1 MFNSLVKVF
10 IKDYDHIDDLR
21 VREKYGTLC
30 SVLSIICNMILV
42 ISKCL
47 FAFVINSSALMAD
60 GLNNLSD
67 IGSNVA
73 SLIGFKLSSIPP
85 DKDHPYGH
93 GRIEYIS
100 GLVISFLI
108 LLIGASS
115 LKESIVKIINP
126 EVILFE
132 MNVVIMIIIA
142 IIIKLW
148 MYSFNKYTGTLINSV
163 SLKAASQDSLNDV
176 VTTSVTFISLIVS
189 QYTSLPVDGIFGVMV
204 SLMII
209 YTGIETFKDTSSPL
223 IGKAPDHQLIDQ
235 VYEIISHY
243 DKIIGV
249 HDVMFHDYGPERMF
263 MSFHAEVDSHQ
274 NIVDVHEQIDL
285 LERALREELN
295 IMTAIHIDPV
305 DIDDDVM
312 LELKQRVEDLVN
324 GMNSKYSIHDFRI
337 THNVMMFDV
346 LIPFEDKQEHDIIKN
361 KIINEMNKWDL
372 DYKYDINV
380 EHAYI

>member
-47 FAFVINSSALMAD
+47 FAFVINSSALLAD

>member
-47 FAFVINSSALMAD
+47 FAFIINSSALLAD

-189 QYTSLPVDGIFGVMV
+189 QYTSLPVDGFFGVMV

-209 YTGIETFKDTSSPL
+209 YTGIETFRDTSSPL

-263 MSFHAEVDSHQ
+263 MSFHAEVDSHE

>member
-10 IKDYDHIDDLR
+10 IKDYDHVDDLR

-47 FAFVINSSALMAD
+47 FAFIINSSALLAD

-209 YTGIETFKDTSSPL
+209 YTGIETFRDTSSPL

-263 MSFHAEVDSHQ
+263 MSFHAEVDSHE